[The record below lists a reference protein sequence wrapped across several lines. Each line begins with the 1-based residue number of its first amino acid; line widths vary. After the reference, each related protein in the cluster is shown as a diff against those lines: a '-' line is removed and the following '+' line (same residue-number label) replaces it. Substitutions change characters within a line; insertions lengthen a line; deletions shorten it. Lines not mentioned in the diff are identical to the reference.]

1 MTRETIVFLIGL
13 LVVIVPHLGIPNDW
27 KKYFFIGVGFILMV
41 IGYSLRR
48 TSYLRSIEHTAG
60 ERRADSF
67 VEHVHPSS

>member
-1 MTRETIVFLIGL
+1 MSRESVIFVIGI
-13 LVVIVPHLGIPNDW
+13 LVIIVPHLGIPADW
-27 KKYFFIGVGFILMV
+27 KLYCLTGMGVLLMI

-48 TSYLRSIEHTAG
+48 AAYLRSIEHKEG